1 MLARLEASVASQ
13 QETVA
18 ELQTAVTETEA
29 TLEAKQA
36 EWNTL
41 HEKLVEKNMGLQA
54 VIKEQKMQLE
64 GSETEL
70 NHILNQTNAQ
80 GDHLAEI
87 QTRLVER
94 ELQLKQAIAQLKQ
107 ARAMIEK
114 QNQAI
119 KQIQQKAG
127 ERIRVLQTQLGNN

>member
-1 MLARLEASVASQ
+1 MVNKLKN
-13 QETVA
+13 
-18 ELQTAVTETEA
+18 AVSKTETTQKEK
-29 TLEAKQA
+29 EN
-36 EWNTL
+36 EWHTL
-41 HEKLVEKNMGLQA
+41 HEKTVEENMGLQA
-54 VIKEQKMQLE
+54 TIKEQKMQLE
-64 GSETEL
+64 GSEIEL
-70 NHILNQTNAQ
+70 KHILNQTNAQ

-127 ERIRVLQTQLGNN
+127 ERIRALQTQLTKN